1 MVKTAVQYDSE
12 KKSLEAHVDLCA
24 ERYYRLEQ
32 RLEGV
37 ETAVNGLKV
46 TMIDESKRTSKII
59 IGSAATVIGGLMST
73 MVALVMMNYIRTK
86 NQILFNSTQ

>member
-1 MVKTAVQYDSE
+1 MERTAVQYDSE

-37 ETAVNGLKV
+37 ETAVHELKSS
-46 TMIDESKRTSKII
+46 MIDEGRRTSKII
-59 IGSAATVIGGLMST
+59 IGSAATVTGGLLST
-73 MVALVMMNYIRTK
+73 IIALVMM
-86 NQILFNSTQ
+86 L

>member
-12 KKSLEAHVDLCA
+12 KKSLEAHVDLCS
-24 ERYYRLEQ
+24 ERYSRLET
-32 RLEGV
+32 RLAGV
-37 ETAVNGLKV
+37 ESAVHGLKD

-73 MVALVMMNYIRTK
+73 MVALIMLN
-86 NQILFNSTQ
+86 

>member
-1 MVKTAVQYDSE
+1 MVKTAVQYESE

-24 ERYYRLEQ
+24 ERYYRLET

-37 ETAVNGLKV
+37 ESAVHGLKD

-59 IGSAATVIGGLMST
+59 IGSAATVVGGLMST
-73 MVALVMMNYIRTK
+73 VVALIMMG
-86 NQILFNSTQ
+86 

>member
-1 MVKTAVQYDSE
+1 MIKTAVQYESE

-24 ERYYRLEQ
+24 ERYYRLET

-37 ETAVNGLKV
+37 ESAVHGLKD

-73 MVALVMMNYIRTK
+73 VVALIMMN
-86 NQILFNSTQ
+86 

>member
-1 MVKTAVQYDSE
+1 MERTAVQYASE

-24 ERYYRLEQ
+24 ERYYRLET
-32 RLEGV
+32 RLQGV
-37 ETAVNGLKV
+37 QSVVHELKD

-73 MVALVMMNYIRTK
+73 VVALIMMN
-86 NQILFNSTQ
+86 

>member
-24 ERYYRLEQ
+24 ERYYRLET

-37 ETAVNGLKV
+37 ESAVHGLKD

-59 IGSAATVIGGLMST
+59 IGSAATVVGGLMST
-73 MVALVMMNYIRTK
+73 VVALIMMG
-86 NQILFNSTQ
+86 

>member
-24 ERYYRLEQ
+24 ERYYRLET

-37 ETAVNGLKV
+37 ESAVHGLKD
-46 TMIDESKRTSKII
+46 TMNGHLDDAE
-59 IGSAATVIGGLMST
+59 
-73 MVALVMMNYIRTK
+73 
-86 NQILFNSTQ
+86 

>member
-1 MVKTAVQYDSE
+1 MERIAVQYESE

-37 ETAVNGLKV
+37 EDAVKELKNV
-46 TMIDESKRTSKII
+46 MVDESKRTSKII
-59 IGSAATVIGGLMST
+59 IGSAATVIGGLLST
-73 MVALVMMNYIRTK
+73 VVALIMM
-86 NQILFNSTQ
+86 L

>member
-1 MVKTAVQYDSE
+1 MIKTAVQYESE

-24 ERYYRLEQ
+24 ERYYRLET

-37 ETAVNGLKV
+37 ESAVHGLKD

-59 IGSAATVIGGLMST
+59 IGSAATVVGGLMST
-73 MVALVMMNYIRTK
+73 VVALIMMG
-86 NQILFNSTQ
+86 